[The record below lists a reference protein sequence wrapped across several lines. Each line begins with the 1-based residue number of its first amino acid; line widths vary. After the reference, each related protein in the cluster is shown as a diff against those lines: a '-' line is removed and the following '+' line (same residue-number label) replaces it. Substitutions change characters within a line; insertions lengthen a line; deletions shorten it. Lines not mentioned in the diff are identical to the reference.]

1 MVKEPPAHAGDTRDL
16 DLFHGS
22 GRPPEGASG
31 NVLQSWKT
39 PWTEESGRLQ
49 SMGSQMHN
57 VHKNQFNM
65 RIFGCCWEVG

>member
-1 MVKEPPAHAGDTRDL
+1 MQETQETWICSMGQEDPLKEQVAVCSSILA
-16 DLFHGS
+16 
-22 GRPPEGASG
+22 
-31 NVLQSWKT
+31 WKT